1 MKTSYKDEIEQY
13 INTITDD
20 ALINFIIQAF
30 AGEENEIKVAGNLF
44 DSKGNELKT
53 LALDMLT
60 TVLKSIDKFLDEK
73 IEDSKKID
81 KSLFVIS
88 ADSIQSIVNDTE
100 FMTDSLASSV
110 KIYEVPKEA
119 LDKTIAKEQ
128 MLGNNNIIY
137 PDVKS
142 SYVSSIKDINDDT
155 IIINVYASQFSVKP
169 SNFIITAEDMEDD
182 AKASVSEIYNS
193 DYMPINVYINA
204 DNKDDL
210 TLVDID
216 KNIVAEK
223 KELINKLTKHLVEL
237 FNQLGITSD
246 IQAKYLAAMIGTK
259 DTKNLKDG
267 LLKYDDKALKE
278 IIRDKQEEF
287 IADLVIEGINK
298 KAIDILVSSK
308 KIYAS
313 INAINM
319 PSIRGY
325 NIRTELLDTE
335 EIQVILFIND
345 FTQEEIIEIIDKIKE
360 NYDEVNKK
368 SGYNKVNLT
377 CMLESKII

>member
-1 MKTSYKDEIEQY
+1 MKTSYKAEIEQY

-20 ALINFIIQAF
+20 TLINFIIQDFDVA
-30 AGEENEIKVAGNLF
+30 ENEIKVAETLF
-44 DSKGNELKT
+44 NNKGNELKT

-73 IEDSKKID
+73 IEDSRKLN

-88 ADSIQSIVNDTE
+88 ADSIQSIVNDME
-100 FMTDSLASSV
+100 FMADSLASSV

-119 LDKTIAKEQ
+119 LDKTIVKEQ

-142 SYVSSIKDINDDT
+142 SYVSSIRNIDDDT

-169 SNFIITAEDMEDD
+169 SSFIIKAEDMEDD

-193 DYMPINVYINA
+193 DCMPINVYINA
-204 DNKDDL
+204 GNKDNL

-216 KNIVAEK
+216 KNIAAEK
-223 KELINKLTKHLVEL
+223 KELIHKLTKHLVEL

-287 IADLVIEGINK
+287 IANLVIEGINN
-298 KAIDILVSSK
+298 KAINVLTSSK
-308 KIYAS
+308 KVYVS

-319 PSIRGY
+319 PSIKGY
-325 NIRTELLDTE
+325 NIRTELLDTG
-335 EIQVILFIND
+335 EISVTLFKD
-345 FTQEEIIEIIDKIKE
+345 FTKEEIIEIIDKIKE

-368 SGYNKVNLT
+368 RGYNIVNLT
-377 CMLESKII
+377 CMLESKIV